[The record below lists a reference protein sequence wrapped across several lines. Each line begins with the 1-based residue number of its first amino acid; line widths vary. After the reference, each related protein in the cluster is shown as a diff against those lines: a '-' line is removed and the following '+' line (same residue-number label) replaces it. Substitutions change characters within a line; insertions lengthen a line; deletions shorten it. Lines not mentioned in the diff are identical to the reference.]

1 MQVRLAWLI
10 GCCVLDD
17 LENLA
22 MTIIVFLL
30 DNSAAMNQRTF
41 QGTTL
46 LDVAKSA
53 TEVFFKLT
61 GWKQN
66 VDIHLLHSALNNIKP
81 DGQIDLSTG
90 IQRTFR
96 MLNINRLQLGLENYG
111 MVFINFHLMFFKG
124 IYPSCI
130 EPAVVICITGSISAC
145 TLNENDASMASVES
159 AVLGT
164 VLTKDPYRWDYRLYS
179 VVLRYPAFVSNMC
192 GGNFPRPQI
201 ESPLK
206 RFAEETG
213 GENFD
218 LYDGRELHQCLE
230 SLVTKCQPAV
240 VLKIQKSNEDVDD
253 YKERYTKQL
262 MIVKLMGRVS
272 SWPIPEP
279 FWAEEEMVASQ
290 LPLSKSFERI
300 GFTGMIKPEAID
312 RALPYQLKHSLQK
325 LRHTAKIEYD
335 NFVRM
340 TQSDCAINSSVT
352 LRIVLGKMRQDL
364 DNLLRGR
371 VNCRSDDL
379 THQQPVALMGDYV
392 NYRSSRE
399 TEAPLREINP
409 TPERSDTFGNPFRR
423 KSSSFIA
430 DGGFVDEMDSLNV
443 NSCPLPHYIN
453 HRNWRLYSPKSSP
466 ASSPR
471 SGEISD
477 VILNDVSPPVYI
489 NDSPPV
495 SQVSPSS
502 NNQTMCETPSLKAK
516 TSSSL
521 EMFKFNKEIMRELIN
536 IVRQPCANTVV
547 LFDRMNEL
555 TGPTGQRDAVVSM
568 LMSEALRFRKSC
580 LYLLLNDWRTWMLK
594 NTNSKNGMIL
604 RKSNQV
610 SGKINH
616 FQKYHCEKSSLLM
629 FSEWFLSNPHIKCIA
644 EEFRRKHS
652 INLQDGSSSVYVH
665 QGEMA
670 IISLNATKSS
680 STGDNIPSYVSS
692 DDATSC
698 YIVILR
704 SANRCCI
711 GHLDTAMRVKSFFK
725 NTEQFFFSNDN
736 VTTAK
741 VHIIGGFPDPQNL
754 YRSILHE
761 ILLSLVCND
770 RTYELGVCCIAENNI
785 KTATQNT
792 YPAIMGVLYDI
803 IPDRLNPACIGW
815 KARGPVPA
823 LRLSRLY
830 SPYSGE
836 ITNVFDPEN

>member
-10 GCCVLDD
+10 GCCELDD

-53 TEVFFKLT
+53 TEVFFKIRMSKSRVDRYFVLTLNSEPNYIKLT

-111 MVFINFHLMFFKG
+111 MVSINFYLMFFKG

-145 TLNENDASMASVES
+145 TLNENVINDASMASVES

-192 GGNFPRPQI
+192 GGNFPRPQL

-290 LPLSKSFERI
+290 LPTRTAHPEILVSKVAVAEPVLPEFFPIDRYELSPSQLTKELLNSSEQNMVWRCFSCDIKKNQNSPFGYLKASSDLQSVHLHVLPFNYPVFLQLLGDIWDNKRMTDTWGHQFINYLSSIPKYYFMPLSKSFERI
-300 GFTGMIKPEAID
+300 GFAGMIKPEAID

-340 TQSDCAINSSVT
+340 TQSDCTVNPSVT
-352 LRIVLGKMRQDL
+352 LPSTLLPLPLWPLREFKSMYNKPRRLPLNACLRPCNISRCKLRIVLGKMRQDL
-364 DNLLRGR
+364 DNLLSGR
-371 VNCRSDDL
+371 VNYRSDDL

-430 DGGFVDEMDSLNV
+430 DEGFVDEMDSLNV
-443 NSCPLPHYIN
+443 NSCNPNASLVSPGRKKCSQVIKSPQMRVKGPLPHYIN

-471 SGEISD
+471 SGELSD
-477 VILNDVSPPVYI
+477 VILNDVSSPVYI

-555 TGPTGQRDAVVSM
+555 TGSTGQRDAVVSM

-604 RKSNQV
+604 RRSNQV
-610 SGKINH
+610 SAKINH
-616 FQKYHCEKSSLLM
+616 FQ
-629 FSEWFLSNPHIKCIA
+629 FL
-644 EEFRRKHS
+644 
-652 INLQDGSSSVYVH
+652 G
-665 QGEMA
+665 
-670 IISLNATKSS
+670 
-680 STGDNIPSYVSS
+680 
-692 DDATSC
+692 
-698 YIVILR
+698 
-704 SANRCCI
+704 
-711 GHLDTAMRVKSFFK
+711 
-725 NTEQFFFSNDN
+725 
-736 VTTAK
+736 
-741 VHIIGGFPDPQNL
+741 
-754 YRSILHE
+754 
-761 ILLSLVCND
+761 
-770 RTYELGVCCIAENNI
+770 
-785 KTATQNT
+785 
-792 YPAIMGVLYDI
+792 
-803 IPDRLNPACIGW
+803 
-815 KARGPVPA
+815 
-823 LRLSRLY
+823 
-830 SPYSGE
+830 
-836 ITNVFDPEN
+836 